1 MDAVFMAID
10 GVEMPTP
17 TTCPINE
24 QDIDSPQ
31 SGRSESGDMHRERV
45 RTKVLMIDPT
55 WERLSAEQAAKLH
68 NALLPCFIA
77 VTLMVPW
84 GGTVTR
90 KMYAGDL
97 TWTPDFDR
105 DSTPH
110 WNLSVQI
117 TEK

>member
-1 MDAVFMAID
+1 MSAVFMKID
-10 GVEMPTP
+10 GVTMPTP

-55 WERLSAEQAAKLH
+55 WDRLTTQDAAKLR
-68 NALLPCFIA
+68 NALLPCFVSVTVIA
-77 VTLMVPW
+77 PW
-84 GGTVTR
+84 GGTTTR

-97 TWTPDFDR
+97 KWTPDFDR
-105 DSTPH
+105 DGTPH
-110 WNLSVQI
+110 WSLQVQL